1 MFFIL
6 NFLFNFALAKSMRNE
21 INLVFIS
28 FYVDTIRFNQNEKK
42 NHFAMLDGILNFI
55 SFCVDSMRSV
65 LNEKLFVLICLC

>member
-42 NHFAMLDGILNFI
+42 K
-55 SFCVDSMRSV
+55 SFCDARWHT
-65 LNEKLFVLICLC
+65 